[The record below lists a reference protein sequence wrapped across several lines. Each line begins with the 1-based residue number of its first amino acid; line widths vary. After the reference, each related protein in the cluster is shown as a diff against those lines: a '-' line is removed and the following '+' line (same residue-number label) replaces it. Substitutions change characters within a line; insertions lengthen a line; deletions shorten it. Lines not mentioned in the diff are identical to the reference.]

1 MSWSSSR
8 MPRITNST
16 ESMDRSS
23 NEQVKRMNGR
33 VWWEIKNSL
42 RIELLWYQIVSN
54 SRVFHS
60 RVLDYMN
67 LEEEFGKEKNNKDER
82 RKKARGREQA
92 VAVLFS
98 LLPSLFCRA
107 AFHLHLAMG
116 QVTRP
121 AWTAQ

>member
-1 MSWSSSR
+1 
-8 MPRITNST
+8 MPRIMNST

-60 RVLDYMN
+60 RVLDYIN
-67 LEEEFGKEKNNKDER
+67 LEEEFGKEKNSKDVR
-82 RKKARGREQA
+82 RKKARGRGTSRGCTVFL
-92 VAVLFS
+92 VAELI
-98 LLPSLFCRA
+98 L
-107 AFHLHLAMG
+107 
-116 QVTRP
+116 
-121 AWTAQ
+121 